1 MANLP
6 SALTVKFKVEEAI
19 RQNKRPRLMLW
30 EFLASGTKEAN
41 VIANWLIDY
50 KEAIKVLTSKQGR
63 AYLHYWLEDTLNYL
77 EVYANQAEKA
87 F

>member
-6 SALTVKFKVEEAI
+6 DALTVRFKLQEAI
-19 RQNKRPRLMLW
+19 RQNKRPRMLLF
-30 EFLASGTKEAN
+30 EFLSSGSKEAN

-50 KEAIKVLTSKQGR
+50 KEAMKILTSREGR
-63 AYLHYWLEDTLNYL
+63 TYLHYWLEDTLNYL